1 MMNENKTLGQIL
13 YEAREKKGLTQ
24 AEVAKKAGIEAN
36 SYARIERDTQ
46 KPKVST
52 LEGLSK
58 ALGIKLTVLT
68 RAWSLK

>member
-1 MMNENKTLGQIL
+1 MSS

-24 AEVAKKAGIEAN
+24 AEVAKKTGIEAN

-46 KPKVST
+46 KLKVST

-58 ALGIKLTVLT
+58 ALSVKLTVLT
-68 RAWSLK
+68 RAWSQK